1 MTENGKKLWLNF
13 TIFPYF
19 VKMEIIFL
27 LNRQKLPVI
36 LIITDNS

>member
-13 TIFPYF
+13 TTFPYL

-36 LIITDNS
+36 LVITDNS